1 MPLEDRLHERGIA
14 LALDPMNP
22 YTRDAYLRDLAGAG
36 RDGDALKQI
45 ELSVYNSPAPQTH
58 PYMSDRII
66 VWLSP
71 DERGAIERGIARAT
85 AEQVPGALAAAATF
99 YDGVGKYSD
108 EASLYPDAA
117 QHARD
122 SHAQYLSLVSAPAAP
137 PRGPHFSLP

>member
-22 YTRDAYLRDLAGAG
+22 YTRDAYLRALAGAG
-36 RDGDALKQI
+36 RGGDALKHI
-45 ELSVYNSPAPQTH
+45 ELSVYNSRAPQTH

-99 YDGVGKYSD
+99 YDSVGKYSD
-108 EASLYPDAA
+108 EASLYADPA
-117 QHARD
+117 QHPRH
-122 SHAQYLSLVSAPAAP
+122 SHSQDLYLVSAAGPPARAP
-137 PRGPHFSLP
+137 GF